1 MQKFMDLARITDA
14 VFQGHLAGL
23 QRLAAEE
30 SLIRDT
36 LSSLETARKDNISTD
51 DPNIEM
57 RALGADLLWEGWIM
71 RQRMAL
77 NIRLANLL
85 VQKEALRAEMR
96 KAFGRAK
103 VAQALSLAEQAKI
116 RNLRNAGPT

>member
-1 MQKFMDLARITDA
+1 MRKFADLARVTDA

-30 SLIRDT
+30 NLIRGA
-36 LSSLETARKDNISTD
+36 LSSLETARRDNIFAD
-51 DPNIEM
+51 DPQIEM

-85 VQKEALRAEMR
+85 VQKEALRNEMR
-96 KAFGRAK
+96 QAFGRAK
-103 VAQALSLAEQAKI
+103 VADALSLAEQGKI
-116 RNLRNAGPT
+116 RSLRSAEPK

>member
-1 MQKFMDLARITDA
+1 MRKFTDLARVTDA

-30 SLIRDT
+30 NLIRDT
-36 LSSLETARKDNISTD
+36 LSSLETARKDNILSD
-51 DPNIEM
+51 DPQIEM

-85 VQKEALRAEMR
+85 VQKEALRNEMR
-96 KAFGRAK
+96 KAFGRAN
-103 VAQALSLAEQAKI
+103 VTNALSLAEQAKI
-116 RNLRNAGPT
+116 RSLRSAEPK

>member
-1 MQKFMDLARITDA
+1 MQKFTDIARITDA
-14 VFQGHLAGL
+14 VFQGQLVGL
-23 QRLAAEE
+23 QRLVAEE

-36 LSSLETARKDNISTD
+36 LSSLERARKDNISTD

-96 KAFGRAK
+96 KAFGRAQ
-103 VAQALSLAEQAKI
+103 VTQALSLAEQAKI

>member
-1 MQKFMDLARITDA
+1 MRKFTDLARITDA
-14 VFQGHLAGL
+14 VFQGQLAGL

-30 SLIRDT
+30 TIIRDT
-36 LSSLETARKDNISTD
+36 LSSLEAARKDKMSID

-57 RALGADLLWEGWIM
+57 RALGADLLWEGWVV

-77 NIRLANLL
+77 NMRLANVL
-85 VQKEALRAEMR
+85 VQKDALRGQMR

-103 VAQALSLAEQAKI
+103 VAEALSLAEQAKI
-116 RNLRNAGPT
+116 RKLRNAEPK